1 MEGRLRRGRTE
12 SRDCCGLYVGRIG
25 CAQSED
31 LTNHQSY
38 LQSWLKALR
47 NDNRFIF
54 KASTAANK
62 AADFVLSFSHQP
74 EPELVEMP
82 F

>member
-1 MEGRLRRGRTE
+1 MLAELG
-12 SRDCCGLYVGRIG
+12 VP
-25 CAQSED
+25 QSED

-38 LQSWLKALR
+38 VQNWLKALR

-62 AADFVLSFSHQP
+62 AADYVLSFSRQP
-74 EPELVEMP
+74 EPELVEVP